1 MAIVKFIPARKAQS
15 SGGLHGSMEYCKQE
29 HKTWDEGTKRHLVTG
44 VNCVADTAFREFM
57 NTKRFYEKT
66 GGRMYYHVVQSFSP
80 EEELTAETAHEIALK
95 LAEEF
100 SGFEV
105 LVCTHTDRDHL
116 HSHLII
122 NSVSVEDGRKYQSD
136 KDNIQRIRMASDQL
150 CMQYGLTVIKP
161 KQKRTPGMTAAE
173 YRSADKGESWKLRL
187 AIAIDDAM
195 EVARTRAHFMEL
207 MEMEGYQVHWDK
219 DRKYI
224 TYTTPDGER
233 CRDIR
238 LHEAKYLK
246 ENMEREFRIRKQIL
260 HGFEETSETGYE
272 YRSQGR
278 TSLSGNG
285 EELDWSAGS
294 HGWNPGDAD
303 AVYGADADT
312 GNTGGIGKDP
322 GPAADDDADSPGRHE
337 GSDDGIPYR
346 YRNYGEQFRETG
358 WESERGIF
366 QDTHQRRSTYAQMEQ
381 EADLD
386 FCDSFGGVG
395 SAGTG
400 AAALVGSL
408 SRLKGTSDDPE
419 ERKRE
424 LEAKRSAENLG
435 MAIGLAIAAAEALRE
450 KKQAEQEERNQE
462 HQLMQ

>member
-44 VNCVADTAFREFM
+44 VNCVADTAYREFM
-57 NTKRFYEKT
+57 NTIRFYEKT

-95 LAEEF
+95 LAAQF

-122 NSVSVEDGRKYQSD
+122 NSVSTENGRKYHSD
-136 KDNIQRIRMASDQL
+136 KDNIQRIRMASDEL
-150 CMQYGLTVIKP
+150 CMQYGLSIVKP
-161 KQKRTPGMTAAE
+161 KQKHTLGMSAAE

-195 EVARTRAHFMEL
+195 IVARSRAHFIEL
-207 MEMEGYQVHWDK
+207 MEMEGYLVRWEE

-224 TYTTPDGER
+224 TYTTPEGKR

-238 LHEAKYLK
+238 LHEEKYLK
-246 ENMEREFRIRKQIL
+246 ENMDLEFRIRKQIL
-260 HGFEETSETGYE
+260 SGFKKAGQAGYE
-272 YRSQGR
+272 CRSQSR
-278 TSLSGNG
+278 TRLSGYR
-285 EELDWSAGS
+285 EELDQRTAF
-294 HGWNPGDAD
+294 HGWNSGNAVAVFGSDAD
-303 AVYGADADT
+303 S
-312 GNTGGIGKDP
+312 GNAGGIGKDP
-322 GPAADDDADSPGRHE
+322 GPAADDDADALGRHE
-337 GSDDGIPYR
+337 GSDDGVPYLHR
-346 YRNYGEQFRETG
+346 DYGEQFGETG

-366 QDTHQRRSTYAQMEQ
+366 QGNLQGRSLYASVEQ

-386 FCDSFGGVG
+386 FGNPFGGSG
-395 SAGTG
+395 SVGTG

-408 SRLKGTSDDPE
+408 SQLKGTSDDPE

-424 LEAKRSAENLG
+424 MDAKRSADNLG
-435 MAIGLAIAAAEALRE
+435 IAIGLAIAAAETLRE
-450 KKQAEQEERNQE
+450 KQSEMQERSYE
-462 HQLMQ
+462 HQSMQ